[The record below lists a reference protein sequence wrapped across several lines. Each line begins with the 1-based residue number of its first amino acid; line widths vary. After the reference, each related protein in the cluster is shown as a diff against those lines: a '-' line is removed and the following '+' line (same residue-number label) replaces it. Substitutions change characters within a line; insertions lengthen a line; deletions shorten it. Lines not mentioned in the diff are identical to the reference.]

1 MTAHQLGVRVTVT
14 TVYPGQ
20 DFGVVA
26 VGADLVSVSSVSYRV
41 YTEGRLKVPEPLPR
55 AGVNRT
61 WPHTARL
68 HRSWPSACGPTCERH
83 RAVGGGDTLQP
94 AATAPRAKSR
104 SQVAK
109 SSDCASILNA
119 VARWTAS

>member
-41 YTEGRLKVPEPLPR
+41 YTEDRLKVPEPLRR

-61 WPHTARL
+61 WPHTVRV
-68 HRSWPSACGPTCERH
+68 CI
-83 RAVGGGDTLQP
+83 AVGH
-94 AATAPRAKSR
+94 R
-104 SQVAK
+104 
-109 SSDCASILNA
+109 
-119 VARWTAS
+119 